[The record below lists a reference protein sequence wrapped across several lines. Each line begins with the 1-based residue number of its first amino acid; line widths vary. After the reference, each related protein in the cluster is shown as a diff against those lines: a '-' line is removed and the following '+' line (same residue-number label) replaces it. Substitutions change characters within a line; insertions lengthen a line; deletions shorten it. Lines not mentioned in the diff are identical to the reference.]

1 MGFKLPF
8 QLIRP
13 PPPPAPKPVA
23 LKKVTAAPVQKGGAK
38 GYSDQSTFVSTS
50 APAAVVAAPASAFS
64 ETVSKVLQG
73 VTGLLSGGKDR
84 LREAIAVAQ
93 LPPDQ
98 REAYQATQA
107 SLRANGDSAGQDAL
121 RDLLLNHPEV
131 LSARDPKSGRTTLD
145 FLSDL
150 GQPGATSQ
158 VPGASAADVLGQT
171 VQDLDD
177 PEGMVQGDDN
187 WCGTLSAQQ
196 QMAKADPAGYAC
208 VLSGLT
214 LNGSVTVPK
223 TGVTLEVGAFTTVD
237 PERSSTQ
244 QIVGQALLGREVNPD
259 NPNYVTNNEGVS
271 TPQSGYNH
279 LLEINDAPPATTKHG
294 TQVGDQAL
302 AQQTLL
308 GGDYQGEVIPAG
320 DPAATA
326 AAKATLVE
334 QTGSGKQVSVLM
346 APGAGSDVGHWVTV
360 TGVDPEANTITY
372 LENGVSKTEDLDAF
386 LGGSTPGADGQPAHP
401 AIEAL
406 TFDRSVAT
414 PGQPPEAFIDWRSD
428 DGGGGRL
435 GGASVP
441 SSEGHSP
448 G

>member
-13 PPPPAPKPVA
+13 PPPAPKPVA
-23 LKKVTAAPVQKGGAK
+23 LKAVTSAPVSTVTAKK
-38 GYSDQSTFVSTS
+38 GYSDQSTFVGS
-50 APAAVVAAPASAFS
+50 AAPAVAVATPSSPFS

-73 VTGLLSGGKDR
+73 VSGLISGGKDR
-84 LREAIAVAQ
+84 LREAIAVAK

-98 REAYQATQA
+98 RVAYQATQA
-107 SLRANGDSAGQDAL
+107 ALRANGDTAGQDAL
-121 RDLLLNHPEV
+121 RDLLLNHPDV
-131 LSARDPKSGRTTLD
+131 LSATDPTSGRTTLD

-150 GQPGATSQ
+150 GQPGAASK

-171 VQDLDD
+171 VQDLDA

-196 QMAKADPAGYAC
+196 QMAKDDPAGYAC

-214 LNGSVTVPK
+214 LNGTVTVPK
-223 TGVTLEVGAFTTVD
+223 TGVTLNVGQFSSVD
-237 PERSSTQ
+237 PDRSSTQ
-244 QIVGQALLGREVNPD
+244 QIVGQAILGREVNPD

-279 LLEINDAPPATTKHG
+279 FLEINDAPPATTKHG
-294 TQVGDQAL
+294 TRVGDQAL
-302 AQQTLL
+302 AQQALL

-320 DPAATA
+320 DAQASA

-334 QTGSGKQVSVLM
+334 QAANGKQVSVLM
-346 APGAGSDVGHWVTV
+346 APGEGSDVGHWVTV
-360 TGVDPEANTITY
+360 TGVDPQANTVTY

-386 LGGSTPGADGQPAHP
+386 LNGTAPGADGQPAHP

-414 PGQPPEAFIDWRSD
+414 PGQPPEAYIDWRSD

-441 SSEGHSP
+441 SSNGQRP